1 MSEPIPD
8 DALTVN
14 ELIDRLEAV
23 RLKVGGDC
31 PVVMADGEPV
41 VLVAPEMRRDFRA
54 LLESG
59 EDVHHQFVVIT
70 DHYQEVEVEDEGGW
84 TP

>member
-8 DALTVN
+8 DVLTVE
-14 ELIDRLEAV
+14 ELIARLEAV
-23 RLKVGGDC
+23 RRKVGGGC
-31 PVVMADGEPV
+31 PIVTADRVPV
-41 VLVAPEMRRDFRA
+41 VLVVPELRRDLRA

-70 DHYQEVEVEDEGGW
+70 DRFTPCEEEG
-84 TP
+84 